1 MNKNS
6 KVYIAGHRG
15 MVGSAIVRKLKEKG
29 YKVLRTSKELDLRR
43 QRDTEEFFE
52 KEKPEYIFLCAAK
65 VGGILANSTYV
76 AEFIYDNIMIA
87 ANVINSAY
95 KFGVKKLL
103 NLGSSCIYPRNCP
116 QPMKEEYLLSGKL
129 EPTNEPYA
137 IAKISAIK
145 LCRYYNEQYGTNFIS
160 VMPTNLYGPNDNFNL
175 ETAHVPAAFL
185 RKFHLAKLLNE
196 ENFEKIKK
204 DIKRY
209 PLGFGLD
216 REINL
221 EDKNSIVQTLEKIGI
236 TKDYVSI
243 WGTGEVYREFLY
255 VDDLADACVFL
266 MEKYDFKDIGEFV
279 NIGYGEDIKI
289 KDFAEIIKDIVG
301 FKGYIRYDKTKPDG
315 MPRKLLDITCL
326 KGLGWQ
332 THVSIEVGL
341 REYYETYLL

>member
-1 MNKNS
+1 LKIMNKNS
-6 KVYIAGHRG
+6 KIYVAGHRG
-15 MVGSAIVRKLKEKG
+15 MVGSATVRKLKEKG
-29 YKVLRTSKELDLRR
+29 YNNLVLRTSKELDLRR

-76 AEFIYDNIMIA
+76 AEFIYDNIMIT

-175 ETAHVPAAFL
+175 ETAHVPAALL

-196 ENFEKIKK
+196 ENFEEIKK

-221 EDKNSIVQTLEKIGI
+221 EDKNSIVQTLEK
-236 TKDYVSI
+236 
-243 WGTGEVYREFLY
+243 
-255 VDDLADACVFL
+255 
-266 MEKYDFKDIGEFV
+266 EKYDFKDIGEFV

-315 MPRKLLDITCL
+315 MPRKLLDISKIKKFDWQPEISL
-326 KGLGWQ
+326 KEG
-332 THVSIEVGL
+332 IKKF
-341 REYYETYLL
+341 YESYKNSLDRNHE